1 MSYEHRALKATCGNC
16 GRQRAWLATGFQQL
30 PRSWTC
36 KCGATNTHRI
46 PEQRP
51 PVPPYLYIGADRI
64 ERFKVYPI
72 PPEHAYADWAQPYSV
87 RSFVAQASAAYGRC
101 FFSCGKRGTVLGEP
115 AFVDTCAVW
124 ESEEATQATTT
135 TCHMVSGW
143 TTGQTAC
150 PLWDVVAGLCQ
161 TDSERQFLH
170 AYLRFVKDRP
180 FPMLIPQPRIGIA
193 ERRRP
198 DFVVF
203 VPLQC
208 WNYKWIA
215 IELDGAHGSE
225 QEARDAERDIE
236 LSANGYEVFSVRPA
250 ERGYFEEV
258 RRFVERV
265 EEWMGIAREDTWR
278 VAIEAKV
285 IEHELPELPF

>member
-1 MSYEHRALKATCGNC
+1 
-16 GRQRAWLATGFQQL
+16 
-30 PRSWTC
+30 
-36 KCGATNTHRI
+36 
-46 PEQRP
+46 
-51 PVPPYLYIGADRI
+51 
-64 ERFKVYPI
+64 
-72 PPEHAYADWAQPYSV
+72 
-87 RSFVAQASAAYGRC
+87 
-101 FFSCGKRGTVLGEP
+101 
-115 AFVDTCAVW
+115 
-124 ESEEATQATTT
+124 
-135 TCHMVSGW
+135 
-143 TTGQTAC
+143 
-150 PLWDVVAGLCQ
+150 
-161 TDSERQFLH
+161 
-170 AYLRFVKDRP
+170 
-180 FPMLIPQPRIGIA
+180 MLIPQPRIGIA